1 MMSKKPKILK
11 ILNQFANITYKLNLK
26 YLSNKES
33 KFSNIWNWTLVIDL
47 AFLKP

>member
-1 MMSKKPKILK
+1 MTSKKPKFLK
-11 ILNQFANITYKLNLK
+11 ILNQFGNITYKFKLK

-47 AFLKP
+47 ACLKP